1 MRKHD
6 YTFFSVYHEIG
17 QCHYSGNQRVK
28 QKKMADGSGPSFVTY
43 FCSCHYSDIAI
54 SIETQRSVY
63 QRFYIILIN
72 SSL

>member
-1 MRKHD
+1 MSKQD
-6 YTFFSVYHEIG
+6 YTFFFQYIIKSDNVIIPE
-17 QCHYSGNQRVK
+17 VK

-63 QRFYIILIN
+63 QQFYIILIY